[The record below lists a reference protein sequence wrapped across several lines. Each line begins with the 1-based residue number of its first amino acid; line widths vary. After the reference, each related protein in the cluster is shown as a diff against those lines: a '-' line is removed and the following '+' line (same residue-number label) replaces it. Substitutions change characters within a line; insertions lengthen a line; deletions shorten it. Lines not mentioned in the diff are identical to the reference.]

1 MRQTVECHLETG
13 LTEAVSNVL
22 DGFSAACISFGD
34 FQVPPPNRS
43 HALSNIPLDHITGVH
58 HIRFVARLVAVQG
71 DAAGDVSRARDA
83 NPTGHFSSFATASSS
98 AT

>member
-13 LTEAVSNVL
+13 LAEAVSNVL

-34 FQVPPPNRS
+34 FQVSPNRS

-58 HIRFVARLVAVQG
+58 HIRFDARLVAVQG

-98 AT
+98 TT